1 MCLGTFSRRGA
12 VACATTYHCAECAS
26 SPEGF
31 LCNRKFL
38 EIFYYMKRAALPRIS
53 PHYRTAGSFLD
64 GRLLSHSRS
73 NPDVYAVVIA
83 KHLRIPS
90 LFLDVLPY
98 FTVTLQVT
106 FLDPDFTVIT
116 AVPFFTPFT
125 TPLALTVAT
134 FLFDEL

>member
-12 VACATTYHCAECAS
+12 VACATIYCCAECAS

-38 EIFYYMKRAALPRIS
+38 EISYYIKQAALPGIS

-73 NPDVYAVVIA
+73 TPDFYAVVIA
-83 KHLRIPS
+83 KNIFGFHQCFLTIFLTSPSPYRSLSWSRIS
-90 LFLDVLPY
+90 L
-98 FTVTLQVT
+98 
-106 FLDPDFTVIT
+106 
-116 AVPFFTPFT
+116 
-125 TPLALTVAT
+125 
-134 FLFDEL
+134 

>member
-1 MCLGTFSRRGA
+1 MCQGTFSRRGA
-12 VACATTYHCAECAS
+12 VACATIYCCAECAS

-38 EIFYYMKRAALPRIS
+38 EISYYIKQAALPGIS

-73 NPDVYAVVIA
+73 NPDFYAVVIA